1 MEFKNKF
8 LKYCV
13 LVGAVGVFLNANTFN
28 KSEALKKISNITI
41 FKSKDLKPVDIKKID
56 GTDMYF
62 VLGEEMRGKHFFNIL
77 VAKNGMFMV
86 GRAFDKNGK
95 PILFK
100 QQIPK
105 PINMKKFEGKEAFV
119 VGTGKKD
126 YYIFTDP
133 KCPFCTGLEAFMP
146 KLEKIGKF
154 HVFFFPLDQLHPTAR
169 SAAAYVMSLPKEK
182 RAQGLRKIM
191 LQNDNTFLSTHPDK
205 KFYKMVKDSE
215 AVGNKLHVRGTPT
228 IYDAKGQMIDT
239 SLLLGQ
245 VGVSSNDFMMK
256 VRELAEKEKKINGH
270 KKIAPPIV
278 PSANKDKLLNPKML
292 KLFDEKKISIVMGG
306 GNKDV
311 YVFMSTQCPHC
322 KKMYQS
328 KEMNALLRKYRFHFI
343 VSPLPGNV
351 ESKYETAYLLLKKG
365 KSRAKAFDEIMK
377 SKKHLSDKDKTII
390 EKQLGKDKSG
400 VAALIAMTGYVL
412 SKNKIDEVPT
422 IVSVDGKIIQ
432 NFSLKAK

>member
-13 LVGAVGVFLNANTFN
+13 LVGAVVVFLNANTFN
-28 KSEALKKISNITI
+28 KSEALKKISNIAI
-41 FKSKDLKPVDIKKID
+41 FKSKYLRPVDIKKID

-62 VLGEEMRGKHFFNIL
+62 VLGEEIRGKHFFNIL

-105 PINMKKFEGKEAFV
+105 PINMKKFEGKEAFA

-169 SAAAYVMSLPKEK
+169 RAAAYIMSLPKEK
-182 RAQGLRKIM
+182 RAQALKQIM
-191 LQNDNTFLSTHPDK
+191 IENNGTFLKVQTNK
-205 KFYKMVKDSE
+205 KFYSKVKDSE
-215 AVGNKLHVRGTPT
+215 AIGNKLHARGTPT
-228 IYDAKGQMIDT
+228 IYNSKGQRVD
-239 SLLLGQ
+239 SLLLLRQ
-245 VGVSSNDFMMK
+245 VGISKNAYMAK
-256 VRELAEKEKKINGH
+256 VRELAEKERQMQEHDKNM
-270 KKIAPPIV
+270 PP
-278 PSANKDKLLNPKML
+278 PMPKNKDIKSFNPNML
-292 KLFDEKKISIVMGG
+292 KLFDEKHISVIMGQG
-306 GNKDV
+306 KKDV

-322 KKMYQS
+322 RRMYQS
-328 KEMNALLRKYRFHFI
+328 KKMKSLFKKYRFHFI
-343 VSPLPGNV
+343 VFPLHSNV

-365 KSRAKAFDEIMK
+365 KNRAKAFDEIMK
-377 SKKHLSDKDKTII
+377 GKKHLTNKDKNMIEKSLKKDKT
-390 EKQLGKDKSG
+390 G
-400 VAALIAMTGYVL
+400 VAALIAMTGYIL
-412 SKNKIDEVPT
+412 SKNNINAVPT
-422 IVSVDGKIIQ
+422 IISKDGKLID
-432 NFSLKAK
+432 NLSAK